1 MYNQE
6 IIIYICEK
14 IQKMV
19 ANISIYDEI
28 SNFIASMNPEKVV
41 AFKPSKP
48 NQDRLDFLL
57 DKQRETPLTAEEKTE
72 LEHYL
77 IINRIVGL
85 AKARALKML
94 RL

>member
-1 MYNQE
+1 
-6 IIIYICEK
+6 
-14 IQKMV
+14 MV

-41 AFKPSKP
+41 AFKPSKA
-48 NQDRLDFLL
+48 NQERLDFLL
-57 DKQRETPLTAEEKTE
+57 DKQREMPLTTEERTE

-85 AKARALKML
+85 AKARALKMF
-94 RL
+94 R